1 MITFKGFVHRW
12 YSVITQVAPFTAE
25 LIQPVLKKSAEAAI
39 KQCTGGAEGRQCGF
53 KWATGSYDGKTG
65 AGQEMG
71 VLSAVASQLIGKA
84 KPPPTHSSGGTSTGN
99 PDAGGNGD
107 DFQTHGKPITAG
119 DKAGAS
125 ILTLV
130 VLGAA
135 CGMFGWMS
143 LGA

>member
-25 LIQPVLKKSAEAAI
+25 MINPVLKKSAEAAI
-39 KQCTGGAEGRQCGF
+39 KQCTGGALGRQCGF
-53 KWATGSYDGKTG
+53 KWASGSFDGKTG

-71 VLSAVASQLIGKA
+71 VLSAVASQLIGRAKA
-84 KPPPTHSSGGTSTGN
+84 PLTHSSGGTSMGN

-107 DFQTHGKPITAG
+107 DFQRHGRVITVG

-125 ILTLV
+125 ALTLV
-130 VLGAA
+130 VLGVA

-143 LGA
+143 LGT